1 MRSTKSAAFR
11 PEWYAID
18 FGTSNSLL
26 TAANAEETVPPI
38 PLDEGAEDPTVL
50 RTLLFFG
57 ASEFSCGSGAIGHF
71 VDGGMQ
77 GRLIRSIKKFLPYR
91 SFSGTQIGHRVV
103 AIEDLVGRFLGVM
116 RERANRYFGVD
127 VDRVVLGRPAKF
139 SLDAA
144 DDALAESRLEKAA
157 KIAGFREVAFCPE
170 PVAAAQDFQVVL
182 DQPRVVLVADFGGGT
197 SDYTIVRMRP
207 EGFDP
212 GDVLALG
219 GISTAGDALD
229 GSLMRHKIA
238 KHFGADVTYRVPL
251 GSNTLT
257 MPRGIMEKLCS
268 PADMTVLQH
277 RDVLNFL
284 RDVKSWSLGA
294 EDKRKMDHLLCL
306 VEDSLAFKL
315 FEAIERTKCALSG
328 NDEAVFRFEYPTI
341 YLDERVGRDEFEA
354 GSGREVQAI
363 LGALDQTVA
372 EAGLG
377 FGDIDVVCCTGGTAR
392 VPVITR
398 GIEERFGRNK
408 VKSLR
413 AFHSV
418 VQGLAERARLIARG
432 QVPVRG
438 VS

>member
-1 MRSTKSAAFR
+1 MRSTPSASFR
-11 PEWYAID
+11 PAVYAID

-26 TAANAEETVPPI
+26 AAANAQETAPPV
-38 PLDEGAEDPTVL
+38 PLDDGADDPSVL

-57 ASEFSCGSGAIGHF
+57 QNEFSCGSSAIAQF
-71 VDGGMQ
+71 VEGGMQ

-103 AIEDLVGRFLGVM
+103 SIEDLIGRFLRVM
-116 RERANRYFGVD
+116 RERADQYFNTR

-139 SLDAA
+139 SLDAE
-144 DDALAESRLEKAA
+144 DDQLAQSRLERAA
-157 KIAGFREVAFCPE
+157 LIAGFREVSFCPE
-170 PVAAAQDFQVVL
+170 PVAAAQDFQVEL
-182 DQPRVVLVADFGGGT
+182 DRPRVVLVADFGGGT

-212 GDVLALG
+212 SDVLALG
-219 GISTAGDALD
+219 GISVAGDALD

-238 KHFGADVTYRVPL
+238 RHFGAEVTYRVPL

-257 MPRGIMEKLCS
+257 MPRAISEKLCS

-294 EDKRKMDHLLCL
+294 DDKLKMDRLLCL

-315 FEAIERTKCALSG
+315 FESIERTKCALSSS
-328 NDEAVFRFEYPTI
+328 DVATFHFDYPTI
-341 YLDERVGRDEFEA
+341 HLNESVRRDEFEA
-354 GSGREVQAI
+354 GSAREVGGI
-363 LGALDQTVA
+363 LGALDRTVS
-372 EAGLG
+372 EAGLEPD
-377 FGDIDVVCCTGGTAR
+377 DIDVVCCTGGTAR
-392 VPVITR
+392 VPQIAR
-398 GIEERFGRNK
+398 GIEHRFGKGK
-408 VKSLR
+408 VKELR

-418 VQGLAERARLIARG
+418 VQGLAERARMIAG
-432 QVPVRG
+432 A
-438 VS
+438 S